1 MNANRYVDSL
11 EDTVE
16 EELEPITAAF
26 FVVFGMDCPRCAAR
40 VRHGL
45 LSVKGVDEAY
55 VDYVGST
62 VHVIYN
68 PELTDVPTL
77 IAAVDQTP
85 PENRHEYWAVF
96 LG

>member
-11 EDTVE
+11 EHTVE

-40 VRHGL
+40 VRNSL
-45 LSVKGVDEAY
+45 LSVKGVVEAY
-55 VDYVGST
+55 VDYIGAMAQVVFNPDLTSVPALVAT
-62 VHVIYN
+62 V
-68 PELTDVPTL
+68 DR
-77 IAAVDQTP
+77 TP
-85 PENRHEYWAVF
+85 AESRHEYWAVY